1 MKIESHDREQH
12 DDEMATEAVLP
23 RAPFS
28 RNRDCIGQ
36 DEAEQRTRK
45 EVAPR
50 RVIHN
55 VPFAKDANRKI
66 SSTKTMLRP
75 SGRDAAGSH

>member
-12 DDEMATEAVLP
+12 DDEMATGGFCPVLHFHATD
-23 RAPFS
+23 R
-28 RNRDCIGQ
+28 IGQ

>member
-1 MKIESHDREQH
+1 MKIESHDREKH
-12 DDEMATEAVLP
+12 DDEMATGGICPVLHFHATE
-23 RAPFS
+23 R
-28 RNRDCIGQ
+28 IGQ
-36 DEAEQRTRK
+36 DEARTADK
-45 EVAPR
+45 KKVAPHR
-50 RVIHN
+50 GIHS